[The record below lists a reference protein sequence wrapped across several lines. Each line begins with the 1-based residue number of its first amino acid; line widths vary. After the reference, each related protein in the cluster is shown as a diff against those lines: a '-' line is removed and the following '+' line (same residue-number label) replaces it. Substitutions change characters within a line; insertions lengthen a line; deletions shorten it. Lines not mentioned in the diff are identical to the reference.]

1 MPLGLSPLFC
11 SSMQVPL
18 FIARRIAFNKAPSFS
33 RFIIRLAMGATALSV
48 AAMVVTLGLV
58 EGFQHTVSGKVYS
71 FWGHVRVQA
80 LAPLRSMVAEEEP
93 MERSPEMDQL
103 IAQTA
108 DVQHWHAFAAK
119 SVVVKSKSDFEGL
132 LLKGVSRSFSQ
143 SGFERFMVA
152 GRSLQF
158 ADDSLYSQ
166 DLLLSQPAASQL
178 QVQVGDTVQMIFIRQ
193 GENIRSRNLVVCGL
207 YKTGIDEYD
216 RQFALADLA
225 FLQRINQWSNN
236 EIGGYEIWMQQPRQ
250 ADTAA
255 ATLSALLPQ
264 GVVAEPIKKLYP
276 NIFDWLSIQN
286 QTKLIVICVMIAV
299 AVINLITCLLI
310 LVMERARM
318 VGVLQSLGMSQA
330 GIQQIFWYY
339 AAYIAGC
346 GIAIGLALSLG
357 LLGLQQATG
366 FITMDEATYYVR
378 QMPVRIIGWQVLAV
392 AAGSF
397 VVCLLAL
404 RLPLYFVNRIQ
415 PVKVLRFS

>member
-1 MPLGLSPLFC
+1 
-11 SSMQVPL
+11 
-18 FIARRIAFNKAPSFS
+18 
-33 RFIIRLAMGATALSV
+33 
-48 AAMVVTLGLV
+48 
-58 EGFQHTVSGKVYS
+58 
-71 FWGHVRVQA
+71 
-80 LAPLRSMVAEEEP
+80 
-93 MERSPEMDQL
+93 
-103 IAQTA
+103 
-108 DVQHWHAFAAK
+108 
-119 SVVVKSKSDFEGL
+119 
-132 LLKGVSRSFSQ
+132 
-143 SGFERFMVA
+143 
-152 GRSLQF
+152 
-158 ADDSLYSQ
+158 
-166 DLLLSQPAASQL
+166 
-178 QVQVGDTVQMIFIRQ
+178 
-193 GENIRSRNLVVCGL
+193 
-207 YKTGIDEYD
+207 
-216 RQFALADLA
+216 
-225 FLQRINQWSNN
+225 
-236 EIGGYEIWMQQPRQ
+236 
-250 ADTAA
+250 
-255 ATLSALLPQ
+255 
-264 GVVAEPIKKLYP
+264 
-276 NIFDWLSIQN
+276 DWLSIQN